1 MNSYFFCS
9 DDYVRNEDNILK
21 PPLKMLCFYTRDH
34 EINISQLSHVECD
47 SVIFISC
54 LVFWTNSFSL
64 VL

>member
-9 DDYVRNEDNILK
+9 DDYVRNEDNNK
-21 PPLKMLCFYTRDH
+21 PPLKMLRSYTRDH
-34 EINISQLSHVECD
+34 EINISQLSHVECH
-47 SVIFISC
+47 SVKFISC